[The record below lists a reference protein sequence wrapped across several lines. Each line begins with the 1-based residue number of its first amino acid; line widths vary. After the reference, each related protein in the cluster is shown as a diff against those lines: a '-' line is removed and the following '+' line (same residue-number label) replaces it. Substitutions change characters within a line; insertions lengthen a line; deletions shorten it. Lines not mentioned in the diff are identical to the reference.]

1 MTRGQIRRVA
11 VNADGHLGDACAR
24 LLSFCDDICYVA
36 SFLHGRE
43 ISRPS
48 LRDSVVHGQCREI
61 VQLNRLESYR
71 FTSPRNWKELG
82 EILTRR
88 SARSS
93 SISEQN
99 IHTIYVYAI
108 FKVFIKHS

>member
-1 MTRGQIRRVA
+1 MAIWETRVRDCSLSATIFVTSRRSSTA
-11 VNADGHLGDACAR
+11 VKYR
-24 LLSFCDDICYVA
+24 
-36 SFLHGRE
+36 GR
-43 ISRPS
+43 PF
-48 LRDSVVHGQCREI
+48 VTVHGQCREI
-61 VQLNRLESYR
+61 VQSNRLESYR

-93 SISEQN
+93 SISERSKQN
-99 IHTIYVYAI
+99 IRTIYVYAI

>member
-1 MTRGQIRRVA
+1 MAIWETRVRDCSLSATIFVTSRRSSTA
-11 VNADGHLGDACAR
+11 VKYR
-24 LLSFCDDICYVA
+24 
-36 SFLHGRE
+36 GR
-43 ISRPS
+43 PF
-48 LRDSVVHGQCREI
+48 VTVHGQCREI

-99 IHTIYVYAI
+99 IHIIYVYAI